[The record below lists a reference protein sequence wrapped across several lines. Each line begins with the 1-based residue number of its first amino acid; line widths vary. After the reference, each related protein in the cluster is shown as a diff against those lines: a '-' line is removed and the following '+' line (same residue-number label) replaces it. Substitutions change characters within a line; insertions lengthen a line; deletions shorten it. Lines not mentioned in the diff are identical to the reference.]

1 MSLRYNVSTQEE
13 RSGSIGTPPSHRART
28 QQKVTTA

>member
-1 MSLRYNVSTQEE
+1 MSVRDNVSAQEE
-13 RSGSIGTPPSHRART
+13 RSDTTTAPLSHRVRT